1 MKKVLSI
8 ASILLF
14 TSAVF
19 AGENEAKELKV
30 NNKISSI
37 EWVGKKVTGQHE
49 GTINVKEGSINIEGG
64 MLINGMLILDMTSIL
79 VTDIEDAETNEKLKG
94 HLYSDDFF
102 GVENH
107 PTATLKI
114 NNTKKVEGDNYI
126 IIAELTIKGHTEKVE
141 IPAIVKMEENKVVAI
156 GEVEIDRT
164 KFGIKYGSGS
174 FFDDLGDKAI
184 YNNFVVKF
192 KVGATS

>member
-8 ASILLF
+8 VSILLF
-14 TSAVF
+14 TAGVF
-19 AGENEAKELKV
+19 AGETKAKELKV

-37 EWVGKKVTGQHE
+37 EWIGKKVTGQHE
-49 GTINVKEGSINIEGG
+49 GTIMVKEGTVNVEGG
-64 MLINGMLILDMTSIL
+64 VLKDGMLVIDMTSIL
-79 VTDIEDAETNEKLKG
+79 VTDIEDAETNAKLKG
-94 HLYSDDFF
+94 HLYSEDFF

-114 NNTKKVEGDNYI
+114 NNTKQVEGENYLI
-126 IIAELTIKGHTEKVE
+126 MADLTIKGHTEKVE
-141 IPAIVKMEENKVVAI
+141 IPAIIKMEENKLVAI

-184 YNNFVVKF
+184 YDNFVVKF

>member
-8 ASILLF
+8 ASMLLI
-14 TSAVF
+14 TTAMY
-19 AGENEAKELKV
+19 AGGTKAKELKV

-37 EWVGKKVTGQHE
+37 EWIGKKVTGQHE
-49 GTINVKEGSINIEGG
+49 GTIKVKEGLINVEDGN
-64 MLINGMLILDMTSIL
+64 LSNGMLVIDMSSIII
-79 VTDIEDAETNEKLKG
+79 TDIKDPETNAKLAG
-94 HLYSDDFF
+94 HLNSDDFF

-114 NNTKKVEGDNYI
+114 NSTKKVEGENYI
-126 IIAELTIKGHTEKVE
+126 IMADLTIKGHTEKVE
-141 IPAIVKMEENKVVAI
+141 IPATIKMEEDKVVAV

-164 KFGIKYGSGS
+164 KFGIRYGSGS

-184 YNNFVVKF
+184 YDNFTVKF

>member
-8 ASILLF
+8 VSILLF
-14 TSAVF
+14 TAGVF
-19 AGENEAKELKV
+19 AGETKAKELKV

-37 EWVGKKVTGQHE
+37 EWIGKKVTGQHE
-49 GTINVKEGSINIEGG
+49 GTIMVKEGTVNVEGG
-64 MLINGMLILDMTSIL
+64 VLKDGMLVIDMTSIL
-79 VTDIEDAETNEKLKG
+79 VTDIEDAETNAKLKG
-94 HLYSDDFF
+94 HLYSEDFF

-114 NNTKKVEGDNYI
+114 NNTKQVEGENYLI
-126 IIAELTIKGHTEKVE
+126 MADLTIKGHTEKVE
-141 IPAIVKMEENKVVAI
+141 IPAIIKMEDNKLVAI

-184 YNNFVVKF
+184 YDNFVVKF

>member
-14 TSAVF
+14 TAGVF
-19 AGENEAKELKV
+19 AGETKAKELKV

-49 GTINVKEGSINIEGG
+49 GTIMVKEGTVNVEGG
-64 MLINGMLILDMTSIL
+64 ILKDGMLVIDMTSIL
-79 VTDIEDAETNEKLKG
+79 VTDIEDAETNAKLKG
-94 HLYSDDFF
+94 HLYSEDFF

-114 NNTKKVEGDNYI
+114 NNTKQVEGENYLI
-126 IIAELTIKGHTEKVE
+126 MADLTIKGHTEKVE
-141 IPAIVKMEENKVVAI
+141 IPAIIKMEDNKLVAI
-156 GEVEIDRT
+156 GEVEINRT

-184 YNNFVVKF
+184 YDNFVVKF